1 MTVPTERNDSDL
13 KAAQIE
19 KLRAETDKLK
29 AERNKLDEETAA
41 VPRMYR
47 GAHWSEAAKIFG
59 AILLGIGGAVTAGG
73 SYFVA
78 KNQVELSEIKST
90 QANEKAKIAEA
101 SVAAAAGEV
110 ISAMKL
116 RDQARKEEA
125 DASKAATELRE
136 SLAVLTTQVK
146 AANPALLKRHLV
158 YIQFQGDLSRSV
170 INDLRTALAAQHYS
184 APGAE
189 RLEGNYRSLVKY
201 FKPEDEQ
208 AALSLVASTEAFFVS
223 KGCPIKLS
231 AELAK
236 STLTSPPLELWL
248 SDACK
253 KLALVY

>member
-1 MTVPTERNDSDL
+1 MTAPPEREDSDL
-13 KAAQIE
+13 KVAQIE
-19 KLRAETDKLK
+19 RLRAETDKFK
-29 AERNKLDEETAA
+29 AERKKLEDETAA
-41 VPRMYR
+41 APRR
-47 GAHWSEAAKIFG
+47 NKGAYWSEAAKMCGVIVLG
-59 AILLGIGGAVTAGG
+59 VGGVITAVGSLL
-73 SYFVA
+73 VA
-78 KNQVELSEIKST
+78 QNQVELSEIKSA
-90 QANEKAKIAEA
+90 QATKQAEIAEA
-101 SVAAAAGEV
+101 SIAAATKEV
-110 ISAMKL
+110 ATAIQL
-116 RDQARKEEA
+116 RDKARKEEA
-125 DASKAATELRE
+125 DASKAATELRD

-208 AALSLVASTEAFFVS
+208 AALSLVASTEAFFIS

-253 KLALVY
+253 KLPLVY